1 MSHPSLALEGVTQV
15 LADGRV
21 LFSDLHERFDLRPTA
36 LVGRNGVGKSLL
48 AAILAGRLAPTA
60 GRSVREGRVH
70 YLPQQVVPSPTD
82 SIGGLAGLGPVLAAL
97 ARIESGSCD
106 PADFER
112 VGERWNLRGELQDAL
127 RDEGLAGLAPET
139 PAARLSGGEA
149 MRVALA
155 GAWLSGADFLVLDE
169 PGNHLDRG
177 ARERL
182 RARLRDWPGG
192 LLLVSHDRAL
202 LRGMERIVELTADGL
217 ASHGDGYAAYLDS
230 RQREADAAQR
240 QLAHARADR
249 ARQRREAVVLHEREQ
264 RRQSRDRQQRR
275 DANQAAILLDRQR
288 ERSEQS
294 AGRRALLR
302 RQAEAQAGQQ
312 VREAAARVADA
323 APVAMFAP
331 APASTAQRRVAVL
344 DEVELPFAARGTPP
358 LSLSIGGAH
367 RIGVVGDNG
376 CGKSTLLRLLAGV
389 LEPLAGRCDVHVPVA
404 LLDQTLS
411 GLPPQASALDS
422 LRAAAPGMSEADRRL
437 RLALLGLD
445 AARIAVPAG
454 MLSGG
459 ERLKA
464 ALACVLY
471 AAEPP
476 QLLLLDEPDNHL
488 DLDSKAALERML
500 LDYPGALLV
509 VSHDDA
515 FLDGLALGARLEA
528 GRAGWQLTPW

>member
-1 MSHPSLALEGVTQV
+1 MPHPSLALEGVTQV
-15 LADGRV
+15 LVDGRI
-21 LFSDLHERFDLRPTA
+21 LFSELDERFDLRPTA
-36 LVGRNGVGKSLL
+36 LVGRNGVGKSVL
-48 AAILAGRLAPTA
+48 AAILAGRIAPTS
-60 GRSVREGRVH
+60 GRCVRHGRVH

-82 SIGGLAGLGPVLAAL
+82 SVGDLAGLGPAL
-97 ARIESGSCD
+97 SALTRIEDGSCD
-106 PADFER
+106 PDDFEW

-127 RDEGLAGLAPET
+127 RAEGLAGLDPET
-139 PAARLSGGEA
+139 SAARLSGGEA

-155 GAWLSGADFLVLDE
+155 GAWLSDADFLILDE

-182 RARLRDWPGG
+182 RARVRDWPRG

-202 LRGMERIVELTADGL
+202 LCEMERIVELSAGGL
-217 ASHGDGYAAYLDS
+217 TSHGDGYAAYVTG
-230 RQREADAAQR
+230 RQRGEDAARR
-240 QLAHARADR
+240 QLAHARTER
-249 ARQRREAVVLHEREQ
+249 ARQRREAIVLHEREQ

-275 DANQAAILLDRQR
+275 DANQAAILLDRQK

-302 RQAEAQAGQQ
+302 QQAEAQAGQQ
-312 VREAAARVADA
+312 VREAAARIADA

-331 APASTAQRRVAVL
+331 VPASAAQRRVATL
-344 DEVELPFAARGTPP
+344 EEVALPFAPAGMPR
-358 LSLSIGGAH
+358 LSLPVTGTQ

-376 CGKSTLLRLLAGV
+376 CGKSTLLRLLAGAI
-389 LEPLAGRCDVHVPVA
+389 EPAAGRCDVHVPVA

-411 GLPPQASALDS
+411 NLPADASALDS
-422 LRAAAPGMSEADRRL
+422 LRAAAPAMPEADRRL
-437 RLALLGLD
+437 RLAQLGLD
-445 AARIAVPAG
+445 AARIGVPAG
-454 MLSGG
+454 VLSGG

-488 DLDSKAALERML
+488 DLASKQALEQML
-500 LDYPGALLV
+500 RDFPGALLV

-515 FLDGLALGARLEA
+515 FLDGLALDVRLQA
-528 GRAGWQLTPW
+528 CRDGWQLTPW

>member
-1 MSHPSLALEGVTQV
+1 MPHPSLALEGVTQV
-15 LADGRV
+15 LADGRI
-21 LFSDLHERFDLRPTA
+21 LFSDLHERFDQRPTA
-36 LVGRNGVGKSLL
+36 LVGRNGVGKSVL
-48 AAILAGRLAPTA
+48 AAILAGRIAPTA
-60 GRSVREGRVH
+60 GRCVRDGRVH

-82 SIGGLAGLGPVLAAL
+82 SIGDLAGLGAALAAL

-106 PADFER
+106 PDDFER
-112 VGERWNLRGELQDAL
+112 VGERWNLRGELQEAL
-127 RDEGLAGLAPET
+127 RAEGLAGLAPET
-139 PAARLSGGEA
+139 PATRLSGGEA

-155 GAWLSGADFLVLDE
+155 GAWLSDAAFLVLDE

-182 RARLRDWPGG
+182 RTRLRTWPRG

-202 LRGMERIVELTADGL
+202 LREVERIVELSADGL

-230 RQREADAAQR
+230 RQREEDAAQR
-240 QLAHARADR
+240 QLAHARAER

-302 RQAEAQAGQQ
+302 QQAEAQAQQQ
-312 VREAAARVADA
+312 VREAASRIADA

-331 APASTAQRRVAVL
+331 VPASAAQRRVATL
-344 DEVELPFAARGTPP
+344 DGVALPFAPGDAPRLSFPVSGTQ
-358 LSLSIGGAH
+358 

-376 CGKSTLLRLLAGV
+376 CGKSTLLRLLAGAIA
-389 LEPLAGRCDVHVPVA
+389 PASGRCDVHVPVA

-411 GLPPQASALDS
+411 GLSPATSALDS
-422 LRAAAPGMSEADRRL
+422 LRAAAPGMSEADRRM
-437 RLALLGLD
+437 RLAQLGLD
-445 AARIAVPAG
+445 AARIVVPAG
-454 MLSGG
+454 VLSGG

-464 ALACVLY
+464 ALACMLY

-488 DLDSKAALERML
+488 DLASREALERML
-500 LDYPGALLV
+500 HDFPGALLV

-515 FLDGLALGARLEA
+515 FLDGLALDTRLQA
-528 GRAGWQLTPW
+528 GREGWQLTPW